1 MAGTAHDTA
10 APDHEQARPA
20 KRPRSFL
27 ARQACENCRLKK
39 TRCDED
45 VPCGQCQAAGVEC
58 RYANRKPTRKE
69 ESSSAILSYLRRI
82 ELKVNRLAAS
92 SSAAPRPSS
101 PPPEWIGTP
110 HAGTGGGEEAPW
122 LNLDY
127 RDFEQNHRPA
137 SGTPNDPEVALQ
149 ADVPSR
155 PVKEPIP
162 FSARQTLSWPTL
174 SDRLP
179 PELTALLHDTGV
191 DYATS
196 LEVAR
201 KPYPPPPSSGPGL
214 SAAAM
219 SVSLVKDLGAAYF
232 ATFNLANP
240 ILDRDFFL
248 RHTLPTAI
256 TNGFGYDVESCV
268 VLAAM
273 ALGCWGRVAVAE
285 AGLDQ
290 GPGQPAS
297 DDPLDQFSAHETPG
311 AVLFVELKRR
321 MAFLSGDKSLQSCQC
336 HLLMGDLQDRVPLPK
351 FVKMEVSALQRFEE
365 PNQADAFCH
374 YHFLSQIAHRV
385 LINRIKETIY
395 YSVPGGSY
403 QSLSLEDEFTYQL
416 EQWRHQL
423 PAVIQFEVDSDMPP
437 ARYPWDVVVTPW
449 LRARYVVAKWHIGRP
464 FLHQLLSSP
473 VRPSEADLHRC
484 KMILGAALEWEP
496 ILRRT
501 RTMTS
506 CLPLKFNLCAQ
517 TNMHNP
523 KAYKPDGHYLLLPN
537 GPENLWGELGSAG
550 LPDMAI

>member
-1 MAGTAHDTA
+1 MCPAASAKQPGLSVDTPTASRLGE
-10 APDHEQARPA
+10 PP
-20 KRPRSFL
+20 FL
-27 ARQACENCRLKK
+27 PLALPPISGASCLTHK
-39 TRCDED
+39 
-45 VPCGQCQAAGVEC
+45 GG
-58 RYANRKPTRKE
+58 PTYSKE

-179 PELTALLHDTGV
+179 PELTALLHDTGA

-336 HLLMGDLQDRVPLPK
+336 HLLMGLYYQQLVRPVDALDCVHHAASCSTAFWKATSGSPGIWLADMQSRLYWITLMFESVLTDELSLLTSRLSDLQDRVPLPK

-464 FLHQLLSSP
+464 FL
-473 VRPSEADLHRC
+473 
-484 KMILGAALEWEP
+484 
-496 ILRRT
+496 
-501 RTMTS
+501 
-506 CLPLKFNLCAQ
+506 
-517 TNMHNP
+517 
-523 KAYKPDGHYLLLPN
+523 
-537 GPENLWGELGSAG
+537 
-550 LPDMAI
+550 